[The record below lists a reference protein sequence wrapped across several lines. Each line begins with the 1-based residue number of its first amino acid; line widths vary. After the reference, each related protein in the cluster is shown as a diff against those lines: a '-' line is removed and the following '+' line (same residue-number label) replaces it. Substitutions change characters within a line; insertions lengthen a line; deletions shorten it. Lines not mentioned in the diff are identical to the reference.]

1 MSEPRR
7 SAIVQVTRPPI
18 GLWRFHWH
26 ELVPY
31 FPDGSEDRPTYLPEL
46 DRAPGRAEVCRELR
60 AALAGRE
67 TREIAIFVVG
77 GYLLQVLD
85 DRLGLLPDV
94 ARADVDQLLDAS

>member
-1 MSEPRR
+1 MSEQRR
-7 SAIVQVTRPPI
+7 SAIVQVTRPPTD
-18 GLWRFHWH
+18 LWRFHWH

-31 FPDGSEDRPTYLPEL
+31 FPDGDEDRPTYLPEL
-46 DRAPGRAEVCRELR
+46 DWAPGRAEVCRELR
-60 AALAGRE
+60 AALTGRV